1 MGTAS
6 SSGRTLKNSGRV
18 LMVIGTGILFVL
30 GFVPPKWVLLVDVL
44 ALALIVAGAFLFLIL
59 NSRLIIPYYCNLS
72 PPLIKLSGSRCAE
85 LSML

>member
-72 PPLIKLSGSRCAE
+72 PPLIKLLRE
-85 LSML
+85 